1 MTFNARQ
8 SAQHQADLFAEYPLT
23 DYSTEERADIA
34 ATQAYDLCREPNH
47 TDIIAWLE
55 IMAKALPELTVLVEA
70 CHDEVERLYR
80 SATEG
85 CDEAREPQFA
95 RSGVFKSQMQ
105 ATVTPLWLLHG
116 SSEAKG
122 DLCQI

>member
-8 SAQHQADLFAEYPLT
+8 SAQHQADLFADYSLT

-47 TDIIAWLE
+47 TDIILCLE
-55 IMAKALPELTVLVEA
+55 ALAEGDDSLAPLVEA

-80 SATEG
+80 SATEN
-85 CDEAREPQFA
+85 CDEY
-95 RSGVFKSQMQ
+95 RSLRG
-105 ATVTPLWLLHG
+105 
-116 SSEAKG
+116 
-122 DLCQI
+122 

>member
-8 SAQHQADLFAEYPLT
+8 QAQHQADLFAEYPLT

-85 CDEAREPQFA
+85 CDEAREDGY
-95 RSGVFKSQMQ
+95 RSLRG
-105 ATVTPLWLLHG
+105 
-116 SSEAKG
+116 
-122 DLCQI
+122 

>member
-1 MTFNARQ
+1 MTCNARQ
-8 SAQHQADLFAEYPLT
+8 QAQHQADLFAEYPLT

-47 TDIIAWLE
+47 TDVILCLE
-55 IMAKALPELTVLVEA
+55 ALAETDSSLAPLVEA

-85 CDEAREPQFA
+85 YDADYAAAREEGY
-95 RSGVFKSQMQ
+95 RSLRG
-105 ATVTPLWLLHG
+105 
-116 SSEAKG
+116 
-122 DLCQI
+122 